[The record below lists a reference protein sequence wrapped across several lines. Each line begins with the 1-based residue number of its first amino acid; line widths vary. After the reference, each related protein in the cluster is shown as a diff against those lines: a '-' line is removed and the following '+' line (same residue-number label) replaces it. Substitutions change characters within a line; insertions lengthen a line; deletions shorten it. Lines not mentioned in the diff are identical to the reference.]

1 MKRSVKFCPNCGS
14 MNIKWLN
21 PQMWSI
27 WKCWDCGYQGAVIVE
42 DGKMADE
49 IRENFLKRIK
59 NEESDDNVGKRKDSE
74 DDKKELR
81 EDSGNENERKT

>member
-27 WKCWDCGYQGAVIVE
+27 WKCWDCGYQGAVIIE
-42 DGKMADE
+42 DGKLAEE
-49 IRENFLKRIK
+49 IKKKFLEKLK
-59 NEESDDNVGKRKDSE
+59 NEETDFNKEEIDFNKEKTDYNEEEAESNSE
-74 DDKKELR
+74 E
-81 EDSGNENERKT
+81 

>member
-1 MKRSVKFCPNCGS
+1 

-42 DGKMADE
+42 DGEMADE
-49 IRENFLKRIK
+49 IREKFSEKIK
-59 NEESDDNVGKRKDSE
+59 NEKNGP
-74 DDKKELR
+74 EL
-81 EDSGNENERKT
+81 K